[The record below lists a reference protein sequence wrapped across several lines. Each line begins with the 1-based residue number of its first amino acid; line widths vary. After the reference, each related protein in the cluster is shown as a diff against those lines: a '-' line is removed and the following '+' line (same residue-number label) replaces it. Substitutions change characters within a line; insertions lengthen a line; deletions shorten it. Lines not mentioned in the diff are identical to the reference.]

1 MNQHFAEK
9 THFTPGYDPYRSVMF
24 RSTNSILIW
33 VSEKIRYTM
42 IYPEYPMVEQKTH
55 FPRSRGFQT
64 SKNSS
69 NIPWYTLSF
78 TISSG
83 DIAPGRRP
91 TLLQLPGY
99 CLSRIRSAGIAGLLA
114 ATCHRPSDGVNL
126 HGLVPIV
133 YKMVSKKMTIATF
146 WRIPY
151 PSFFVEPSWEMLRAG
166 FYGGNH
172 RNHPGIGTWE
182 ARHNFLGKYH
192 PRPKSSQV
200 FLSAVSKCFNRRN
213 NLDLRWFRCHYGT
226 MDTDSTCVT
235 DALRCRCACIGS
247 SIATN
252 SAGTLGTQIQWNH
265 ETMLSQVPQASP
277 GPQLRERTWGPNEG
291 IHLLAKN
298 IECLIRYE
306 EAA

>member
-133 YKMVSKKMTIATF
+133 YKMVSKKWQLQNFGAS
-146 WRIPY
+146 RIPHFSSN
-151 PSFFVEPSWEMLRAG
+151 PVERCWELDFMG
-166 FYGGNH
+166 ETI
-172 RNHPGIGTWE
+172 GII
-182 ARHNFLGKYH
+182 
-192 PRPKSSQV
+192 
-200 FLSAVSKCFNRRN
+200 
-213 NLDLRWFRCHYGT
+213 LDLRWFRCHYGT

-252 SAGTLGTQIQWNH
+252 SAGTLSTQIQWNH